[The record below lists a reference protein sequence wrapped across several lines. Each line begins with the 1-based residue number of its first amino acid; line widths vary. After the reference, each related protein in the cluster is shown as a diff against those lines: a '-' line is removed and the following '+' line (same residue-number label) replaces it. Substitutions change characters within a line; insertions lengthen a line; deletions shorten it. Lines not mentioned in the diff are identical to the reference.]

1 MERRNIIKCW
11 VIGGLFVCAGI
22 VWLAGQSMMSARQE
36 KLDAKL
42 AEQDTVIFENAEL
55 QEDVDYSKTPEYII
69 REAHKLGYITDNE
82 KLYLFDNDRQNS
94 DY

>member
-1 MERRNIIKCW
+1 MDRRNRIKCW
-11 VIGGLFVCAGI
+11 VIGGLFVLTVG
-22 VWLAGQSMMSARQE
+22 VWFLGQRVMAAKQE

-42 AEQDTVIFENAEL
+42 AEQDTVILENAEL

-69 REAHKLGYITDNE
+69 REAHKRGYITDNE
-82 KLYLFDNDRQNS
+82 ELYIFDNDRQNS